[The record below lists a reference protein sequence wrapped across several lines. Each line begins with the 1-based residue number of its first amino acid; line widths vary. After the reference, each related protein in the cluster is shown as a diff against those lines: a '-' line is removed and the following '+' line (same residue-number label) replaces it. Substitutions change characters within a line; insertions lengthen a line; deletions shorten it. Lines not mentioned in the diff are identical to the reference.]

1 MELFDYI
8 GTIFGSDKVWEE
20 VGNNDKNKHSFMLNR
35 LMSIQF
41 PMQASMLNALKIS
54 QIGQAETWRMIGKQY
69 KRTPGFIY
77 TKTSTKKEKTK
88 KKYSDDAVRKY
99 MQINEI
105 GEREFKEALKFNE
118 EEILK
123 SLEIID
129 KTYFS
134 KK

>member
-1 MELFDYI
+1 MELFNYI
-8 GTIFGSDKVWEE
+8 NTIFGSDKVWNE
-20 VGNNDKNKHSFMLNR
+20 VGNVDKNKHSFMLNR

-54 QIGQAETWRMIGKQY
+54 QIGQAETWRMIGKQF
-69 KRTPGFIY
+69 KKTPGFIY
-77 TKTSTKKEKTK
+77 TKTSTKKEKAK
-88 KKYSDDAVRKY
+88 RKYSDDAIKKF

-105 GEREFKEALKFNE
+105 GEREFKMAMKFNE
-118 EEILK
+118 DEMNK
-123 SLEIID
+123 SLEIIE